1 MMENFTGKKA
11 VVIGGSGGI
20 GAELSLKL
28 AQAGAQVL
36 VHGGHNKEKARLLLE
51 RLHQVSPCQ
60 TQHQALVQE
69 LSADKLQ
76 QFPSSPLM
84 EQVRRADILC
94 IAFGPFLQKALEDT
108 SPADWISTTLMNYAL
123 PGICVSAVLPHMKD
137 SHWGRILLFGGTLTH
152 NVKGYLTNA
161 AYGGAKT
168 ALCSLVKS
176 TAAQYSSWGITCNGI
191 LPGLTET
198 EYQSTELL
206 AVLAKKNPSGNIIP
220 AERVAQAAMNLLS
233 VKEINGA
240 LLNVDD
246 GWNP

>member
-1 MMENFTGKKA
+1 M
-11 VVIGGSGGI
+11 VIGGSGGI

-36 VHGGHNKEKARLLLE
+36 VHGGHNQEKANLLLE
-51 RLHQVSPCQ
+51 RLHQASPCRLS
-60 TQHQALVQE
+60 HQFLIQE
-69 LSADKLQ
+69 LSADTLH

-84 EQVRRADILC
+84 EQVQGADILC
-94 IAFGPFLQKALEDT
+94 IAFGPFLQKSLEDT
-108 SPADWISTTLMNYAL
+108 SPADWIATTLMNYTL
-123 PGICVSAVLPHMKD
+123 PGICVSAVLPHMK
-137 SHWGRILLFGGTLTH
+137 SNRWGRILLFGGTLTH

-176 TAAQYSSWGITCNGI
+176 TAAQCNSWGITCNGI

-206 AVLAKKNPSGNIIP
+206 AILARKNPSGNIIP

-233 VKEINGA
+233 LKEINGA

-246 GWNP
+246 GWTP